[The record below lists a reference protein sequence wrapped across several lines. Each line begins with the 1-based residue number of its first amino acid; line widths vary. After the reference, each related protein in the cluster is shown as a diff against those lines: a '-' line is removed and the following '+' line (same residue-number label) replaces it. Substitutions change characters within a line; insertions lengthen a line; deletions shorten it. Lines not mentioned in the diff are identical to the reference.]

1 MLPWDTL
8 AYTNRLQ
15 NVTPQQKLVFA
26 GGTLLFAFLARP
38 LVQGLI
44 VLWMT
49 ALLVCYARIPW
60 KTYIGML
67 ALPCAFLFPGV
78 LPMAVTWTSAVRLPT
93 AADEMLV
100 GFQWGGYCFYVSRTG
115 AAQALTTGIRAVAA
129 VSCLYFVV
137 LTVPFGQLL
146 QVLRRWHVPVLLTEL
161 VLVMFRSVFLLLETA
176 AQIRLAQLSRGGYRG
191 FRGGMRDLG
200 RLIVRLFNRMREQTA
215 QWSLGLSA
223 RGYHGQFHVVNLSCE
238 TASRRF
244 VAMAVV
250 GWTVLLLLEWRLR
263 AGLP

>member
-1 MLPWDTL
+1 LETL
-8 AYTNRLQ
+8 AYTNRLRDL
-15 NVTPQQKLVFA
+15 PPEQKLLFA
-26 GGTLLFAFLARP
+26 GGTLLMALLGQPFVQV
-38 LVQGLI
+38 LVF
-44 VLWMT
+44 LWMSG
-49 ALLVCYARIPW
+49 LLILCARIPL
-60 KTYIGML
+60 KTYGCL
-67 ALPCAFLFPGV
+67 LGLPCAFLLMGL
-78 LPMAVTWTSAVRLPT
+78 LPLTVSWTPAARLAIAVEDAWA
-93 AADEMLV
+93 